1 MSSAQV
7 FDSVN
12 NIKNNFLDCD
22 VLISNRS
29 FSMELLVSPETI
41 IQLYQIP

>member
-22 VLISNRS
+22 ILISNES
-29 FSMELLVSPETI
+29 SSMELLVFSEMI
-41 IQLYQIP
+41 IQLCQIP